1 MAFSWLW
8 AFTTN
13 SVELTRHLDCIFSL
27 SMFDQRLID
36 LPWRKFSRR
45 RPLLSLEWVGRSIK
59 WNYAFVFYEIS
70 SNLSSLWNW
79 TAILKMYIVYHLP
92 LSKEK
97 RMAIAGVIFGL
108 LGIFSVI
115 SYAGLPGIIIALI
128 GLFLTYRARSNAAS
142 NQMLVKI
149 GLLLNGFFLLM
160 SLYYQ
165 FNWIN

>member
-1 MAFSWLW
+1 
-8 AFTTN
+8 
-13 SVELTRHLDCIFSL
+13 
-27 SMFDQRLID
+27 
-36 LPWRKFSRR
+36 
-45 RPLLSLEWVGRSIK
+45 
-59 WNYAFVFYEIS
+59 
-70 SNLSSLWNW
+70 
-79 TAILKMYIVYHLP
+79 MYIVYHLP

-115 SYAGLPGIIIALI
+115 SYAGLPGIIISLI
-128 GLFLTYRARSNAAS
+128 GLFLSYRARSNAAS

-165 FNWIN
+165 FN